1 MRLSIPSLLSLLG
14 ILLLTPAAAEAAA
27 EPLRAIV
34 IPGQQAALSL
44 RADGYS
50 VSVEGRGRQVTLT
63 VRRGLSAASYA
74 TRGTAS
80 PDGIKARF
88 GNFGR
93 VLVRF
98 RPSGKVSRRKPPRR
112 CEGRPSIIRSGVF
125 TGTIRFRG
133 EDGYI
138 SIDARRARGRSATL
152 PRWRCGNRGR
162 PGAGISARP
171 KRGGFEEAELEAGTP
186 NERVVFLASGLHL
199 KGGPSLIFFI
209 AGTKERRGSV
219 RISRFVFLISGKGRT
234 FSFSRNPRSATVRPP
249 KPFHG
254 SAEFGAA
261 GGTPSW
267 TGNLSVS
274 LPGAKVDLTGPAFET
289 KLIQPKSTKE
299 SFGLRQFRLAD
310 PKALVQAAQWLRR
323 PPVPFAQ

>member
-14 ILLLTPAAAEAAA
+14 VLLAPAAAQGDSQ
-27 EPLRAIV
+27 RV
-34 IPGQQAALSL
+34 TTFPGQQAALSL

-50 VSVEGRGRQVTLT
+50 VSVEGRGHQVALT
-63 VRRGLSAASYA
+63 VRRGLSTASYL

-80 PDGIKARF
+80 PNGIKARF
-88 GNFGR
+88 GHLGR
-93 VLVRF
+93 VSVRF
-98 RPSGKVSRRKPPRR
+98 RPSGKVSRRKPPKR
-112 CEGRPSIIRSGVF
+112 CKGRPSIARSGVF

-133 EDGYI
+133 EDGYV
-138 SIDARRARGRSATL
+138 SIDAHRAKGGSATL

-162 PGAGISARP
+162 APAAGISARP
-171 KRGGFEEAELEAGTP
+171 KRGGFEEAELEAATP
-186 NERVVFLASGLHL
+186 NERAVFLASGLHV
-199 KGGPSLIFFI
+199 KGGPSLIFFV

-219 RISRFVFLISGKGRT
+219 RIGRFVFLISGKGRT
-234 FSFSRNPRSATVRPP
+234 FSFSRSPRSATVRPP

-254 SAEFGAA
+254 SAEFGVVD
-261 GGTPSW
+261 GRPSW

-274 LPGAKVDLTGPAFET
+274 LPGAKADLTGPAFKA

-310 PKALVQAAQWLRR
+310 PEALVQAAQWLRR
-323 PPVPFAQ
+323 PPVPLAK

>member
-14 ILLLTPAAAEAAA
+14 ILLAPVGAQAADSQ
-27 EPLRAIV
+27 RGTT
-34 IPGQQAALSL
+34 IPGLQAQLSL
-44 RADGYS
+44 RADGYA
-50 VSVEGRGRQVTLT
+50 VSVEGRGRQVALT
-63 VRRGLSAASYA
+63 IGRGLSAASYV
-74 TRGTAS
+74 TRGTVS
-80 PDGIKARF
+80 PDGIRARF
-88 GNFGR
+88 GHFGR
-93 VLVRF
+93 VAVKF
-98 RPSGKVSRRKPPRR
+98 RPSGKASRRKPPGS
-112 CEGRPSIIRSGVF
+112 CDGRPSIVRSGVF

-138 SIDARRARGRSATL
+138 AIDAHRAKGRSATL

-171 KRGGFEEAELEAGTP
+171 KQGGFEEAELEAVTP
-186 NERVVFLASGLHL
+186 NERVVLLASGLHF
-199 KGGPSLIFFI
+199 KGGSSLIFFI

-234 FSFSRNPRSATVRPP
+234 FSFSRSPRSATVRPP

-254 SAEFGAA
+254 SAEFGVAE
-261 GGTPSW
+261 GRPSW

-274 LPGAKVDLTGPAFET
+274 LPGATVDLTGPAFKT

-323 PPVPFAQ
+323 PPVPLAK